1 MNPATREYIRQKFAA
16 YYSHAPVFVP
26 PSLRQR
32 EWGFIFFDETSKV
45 QMRRHMAFQSRE
57 EVASYVRV
65 TVPRHMFFST
75 AYYEFPSAPT
85 MNDKI
90 WAGADLIFDLD
101 ADHIVQNVPYDAM
114 LSRVKDETLKLIDM
128 LTDELGF
135 SKRSM
140 SLVFSGGR
148 GYHIHIRDLEIRE
161 WGSSQRREL
170 VDYVCGIGIDPLC
183 MLAGHEGGGNGWPV
197 RYRDSLREE
206 LQFIRDKGIK
216 DGVKYL
222 SSLQGV
228 GEGSARSLVE
238 EIDSVIASV
247 DDLSSPVLLMKNNAF
262 RAITGGEYEPLKRRI
277 LSKAALTDEPVTTD
291 VKRLIRAPGSLH
303 GGSGFRVTE
312 LASVADLESFD
323 PLVDAVVADFD
334 RNMVSVECLFS
345 LTMPM
350 MGQVYTI
357 EKGVNRV
364 PDAMAV
370 FLCCRGMGEIMA
382 LDG

>member
-16 YYSHAPVFVP
+16 YYSHTPVFVP

-57 EVASYVRV
+57 ELASYVRV
-65 TVPRHMFFST
+65 TVPRHMYFST
-75 AYYEFPSAPT
+75 AYYELPSAPT
-85 MNDKI
+85 MSDKV

-101 ADHIVQNVPYDAM
+101 ADHIVQKVSYDTM

-128 LTDELGF
+128 LVDELGF

-148 GYHIHIRDLEIRE
+148 GYHIHVRDLEIRE

-170 VDYVCGIGIDPLC
+170 VDYVCGIGIDPGF
-183 MLAGHEGGGNGWPV
+183 MLTAHEGAGGGWPA
-197 RYRDSLREE
+197 RYRDSLCEE
-206 LQFIRDKGIK
+206 LQRIRDMGVK

-222 SSLQGV
+222 SSLRGV
-228 GEGSARSLVE
+228 GKESARLLVE
-238 EIDSVIASV
+238 GMDMVIASAG
-247 DDLSSPVLLMKNNAF
+247 DLSSPVSFMKNNAL
-262 RAITGGEYEPLKRRI
+262 RALIEEDYEPLKRLI

-291 VKRLIRAPGSLH
+291 IKRLIRAPGSLH

-323 PLVDAVVADFD
+323 PLVDAVVNFG
-334 RNMVSVECLFS
+334 RNEVSVECPFS

-364 PDAMAV
+364 PDEMAV
-370 FLCCRGMGEIMA
+370 FLCCRGIGEIT
-382 LDG
+382 DPDF

>member
-1 MNPATREYIRQKFAA
+1 MNPATREYIRQKFEG

-26 PSLRQR
+26 PSLLQR
-32 EWGFIFFDETSKV
+32 EWGFISFDETSKIP
-45 QMRRHMAFQSRE
+45 MRRHMAFQSRE
-57 EVASYVRV
+57 ELASYVRV

-101 ADHIVQNVPYDAM
+101 ADHIVQGVPYETM

-128 LTDELGF
+128 LIDELGF

-148 GYHIHIRDLEIRE
+148 GYHIHIRDLEIRG
-161 WGSSQRREL
+161 WGSSERREL
-170 VDYVCGIGIDPLC
+170 VDYVCAIGIDPAF
-183 MLAGHEGGGNGWPV
+183 MLSGHEGGGGGWPA
-197 RYRDSLREE
+197 RYRESLSDE
-206 LQFIRDKGIK
+206 LVCIRDMGVK

-222 SSLQGV
+222 SSLKGV
-228 GEGSARSLVE
+228 GEGSARPLYE

-247 DDLSSPVLLMKNNAF
+247 DDLSSPVLLMKNNAL
-262 RAITGGEYEPLKRRI
+262 RAIIGDEYEPLKQRI

-291 VKRLIRAPGSLH
+291 IKRLIRAPGSLH

-312 LASVADLESFD
+312 LVSMADFESFD
-323 PLVDAVVADFD
+323 PLVDAVVADFGSD
-334 RNMVSVECLFS
+334 IVSVECPFS

-357 EKGVNRV
+357 EKGINRV

-370 FLCCRGMGEIMA
+370 YLCCRGIGEITA
-382 LDG
+382 PDF

>member
-57 EVASYVRV
+57 ELASYVRV
-65 TVPRHMFFST
+65 TVPRHMYFST
-75 AYYEFPSAPT
+75 AYYELPSAPT
-85 MNDKI
+85 MGDKV

-101 ADHIVQNVPYDAM
+101 ADHIVQKVSYETM

-135 SKRSM
+135 SKKSL

-148 GYHIHIRDLEIRE
+148 GYHIHVRDLEIRE

-170 VDYVCGIGIDPLC
+170 VDYVCGIGIDPGF
-183 MLAGHEGGGNGWPV
+183 MLSSHEGGAGGWPV
-197 RYRDSLREE
+197 RYRGSLREE
-206 LQFIRDKGIK
+206 LQGIRDMGTK

-222 SSLQGV
+222 SSLRGV
-228 GEGSARSLVE
+228 GKGSAQSFFE
-238 EIDSVIASV
+238 GIDTVIASA
-247 DDLSSPVLLMKNNAF
+247 DELSSDVYFMKNNALQ
-262 RAITGGEYEPLKRRI
+262 ALTGDEYEPLKQRI
-277 LSKAALTDEPVTTD
+277 RSKAALTDEPVTTD
-291 VKRLIRAPGSLH
+291 IKRLIRAPGSLH

-312 LASVADLESFD
+312 LASAADLESFD
-323 PLVDAVVADFD
+323 PLIDAVVDFGG
-334 RNMVSVECLFS
+334 NMVSVECPFP

-350 MGQVYTI
+350 MGEVYTI

-364 PDAMAV
+364 PDELAV
-370 FLCCRGMGEIMA
+370 FLCCRGIGEITA
-382 LDG
+382 PDS

>member
-1 MNPATREYIRQKFAA
+1 MNPATREYIRQKFAD

-32 EWGFIFFDETSKV
+32 EWGFISFDETSKV

-57 EVASYVRV
+57 ELASYVRV
-65 TVPRHMFFST
+65 TVPRHMYFST
-75 AYYEFPSAPT
+75 AYYELPSAPT

-101 ADHIVQNVPYDAM
+101 ADHIVQKVSYDTM
-114 LSRVKDETLKLIDM
+114 LSRVKDETLKLVDM

-170 VDYVCGIGIDPLC
+170 VDYVCGIGIDPAF
-183 MLAGHEGGGNGWPV
+183 MLTSHEGRGGGWPA
-197 RYRDSLREE
+197 RYRGSLREE
-206 LQFIRDKGIK
+206 LQCIRDMGMG

-222 SSLQGV
+222 SSLRGV
-228 GEGSARSLVE
+228 GEGSARSLYA
-238 EIDSVIASV
+238 EIDAVIASV
-247 DDLSSPVLLMKNNAF
+247 DDLSSQVFLMKNNAF
-262 RAITGGEYEPLKRRI
+262 RALIGDDYDPLKRRI

-291 VKRLIRAPGSLH
+291 VKRLIRAPRSLH

-323 PLVDAVVADFD
+323 PLVDAVVDFGG
-334 RNMVSVECLFS
+334 NMVSVECPFS

-350 MGQVYTI
+350 MGQVHTI

-364 PDAMAV
+364 PDEMAV
-370 FLCCRGMGEIMA
+370 FLCCRGIGEITA
-382 LDG
+382 PDS